1 MIRYLL
7 HGILWGALTA
17 SLVWCIGCEVGSITK
32 PSDIVFPTSNV
43 SYTKQVQPF
52 FDVTCNFA
60 GCHNRSNPA
69 ANLSFSSYF
78 DFMNR
83 AGVVISGKAEQ
94 SLLIQVV
101 DVSSPSARF
110 HPASFQNN
118 INQNHVN
125 GLKTW
130 IREGAKFN

>member
-1 MIRYLL
+1 MTRYIL
-7 HGILWGALTA
+7 HSILWSALTA
-17 SLVWCIGCEVGSITK
+17 SLVWCVACDGSTITK
-32 PSDIVFPTSNV
+32 PSDIVFPASNV
-43 SYTKQVQPF
+43 SYTRHVQPL
-52 FDVTCNFA
+52 FDVTCNFS
-60 GCHNRSNPA
+60 GCHNRTNPA

-94 SLLIQVV
+94 SLLIQIM
-101 DVSSPSARF
+101 DVSSPSSRF
-110 HPASFQNN
+110 HPPSFQNS
-118 INQNHVN
+118 INQNHIN